1 MTWPTVPLDAV
12 AEIQGGIQK
21 QPKRAP
27 RANAFPFLR
36 VANVTAS
43 GLDLDDVHE
52 IEVFDGELDR
62 FRLQRG
68 DLLVVEGNGSATQ
81 IGRAAVWDG
90 SIKDAVHQNH
100 LIRVRPAPELD
111 ERYLGLLWNSPAIR
125 HELSR
130 VASSTSGL
138 HTLSVTK
145 LKRIVLPLPPLAEQ
159 HLVVDLLEDHL
170 SRLDAADRELARAI
184 DKLHALWRSAL
195 MAVRNS
201 FSPDPRAIG
210 EIATTSLGKMLDAK
224 RQSGEPTPYLRNIN
238 VRWGSFDLAD
248 LQTTPLAPEE
258 ITKFD
263 VREGDIMVCEGGE
276 PGRCAVWRGDGSG
289 IAFQK
294 ALHRVRVEQ
303 GGEVLP
309 DFLALMLEE
318 CIRSGRADR
327 LFTGTTIK
335 HLPQEK
341 LRTMEIVVPS
351 LEEQQAAL
359 QHLAEVAEA
368 REQLQTSLIGTLRR
382 SQALRRSLLAA
393 AFSGRLTGDAFD
405 LSEAGEMIGA

>member
-1 MTWPTVPLDAV
+1 MTTPAGWERKAL
-12 AEIQGGIQK
+12 
-21 QPKRAP
+21 
-27 RANAFPFLR
+27 
-36 VANVTAS
+36 
-43 GLDLDDVHE
+43 
-52 IEVFDGELDR
+52 GELGRYLNGRAFKKQEWRSTGRPIIRIQNLTGSSDAFNFFEGEVDDR
-62 FRLQRG
+62 YVVRPG
-68 DLLVVEGNGSATQ
+68 DLLVSWAATLGSYIWTGPEAVLNQHIFKVESNIDLKFHKYLLDHKLDELMRHTHGSGMVHITR
-81 IGRAAVWDG
+81 GRF
-90 SIKDAVHQNH
+90 DAVPVD
-100 LIRVRPAPELD
+100 IPPLD
-111 ERYLGLLWNSPAIR
+111 EQR
-125 HELSR
+125 
-130 VASSTSGL
+130 
-138 HTLSVTK
+138 
-145 LKRIVLPLPPLAEQ
+145 RI
-159 HLVVDLLEDHL
+159 VDLLEDHL
-170 SRLDAADRELARAI
+170 SRLDAGDRELARAI

-195 MAVRNS
+195 MAVRNA
-201 FSPDPRAIG
+201 FSSDPRAIG

-294 ALHRVRVEQ
+294 ALHRVRVEHEA
-303 GGEVLP
+303 EVLP

-341 LRTMEIVVPS
+341 LRTMEIVLPS

-359 QHLAEVAEA
+359 EHLAEVAEA

-393 AFSGRLTGDAFD
+393 AFSGRLTGDASD
-405 LSEAGEMIGA
+405 LSEAEEMIGA